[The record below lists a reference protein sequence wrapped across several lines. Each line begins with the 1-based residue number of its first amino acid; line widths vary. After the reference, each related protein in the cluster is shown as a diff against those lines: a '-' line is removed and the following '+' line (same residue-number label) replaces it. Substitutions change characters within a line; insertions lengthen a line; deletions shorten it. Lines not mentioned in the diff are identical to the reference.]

1 MHTKEHVGL
10 FDTTKQ
16 PQITNHLPLVLASS
30 SVYRQQLLKQLR
42 VPFIAKAPNI
52 DESLLAD
59 ETHVQLV
66 QRLAEAKAK
75 TLAAEF
81 PAHLIIGSDQ
91 VAVCTGRIFGKPNNV
106 ETAVQQLLH
115 FSGRAVTFYTGLCV
129 LNSESG
135 VAYTITEPYSV
146 YFRTLTETKVR
157 HYIELEQPLNC
168 AGSFKSEGLGITL
181 FHKMKGD
188 DPNSLIGLPLIR
200 LTDLLSRHGF
210 ELPEQAR

>member
-10 FDTTKQ
+10 FDSVPKT
-16 PQITNHLPLVLASS
+16 PNVDHLSVVLASS
-30 SVYRQQLLKQLR
+30 SPYRKELLERLR
-42 VPFIAKAPNI
+42 IPFTTAAPNI
-52 DESLLAD
+52 DETPLED
-59 ETHVQLV
+59 ETHIHLV
-66 QRLAEAKAK
+66 QRLAENKARA
-75 TLAAEF
+75 LANKF
-81 PAHLIIGSDQ
+81 PKHLIIGSDQ
-91 VAVCTGRIFGKPNNV
+91 IAVCTGEIFGKPKDV
-106 ETAVQQLLH
+106 EAAVAQLKH
-115 FSGRAVTFYTGLCV
+115 FSRRTVTFYTGLSV

-135 VAYTITEPYSV
+135 EIHTITEPYSV
-146 YFRTLTETKVR
+146 YFRTLTEKMIR

-181 FHKMKGD
+181 FLKMKGD

>member
-10 FDTTKQ
+10 FGDSRKK
-16 PQITNHLPLVLASS
+16 PNVDHLSLVLASS
-30 SVYRQQLLKQLR
+30 SPYRKALLERLR
-42 VPFIAKAPNI
+42 VPFSTVSPDI
-52 DESLLAD
+52 DESPLED

-66 QRLAEAKAK
+66 QRLAERKAKA
-75 TLAAEF
+75 LANDF
-81 PAHLIIGSDQ
+81 PQHLIIGSDQ
-91 VAVCTGRIFGKPNNV
+91 VAVCTGQIFGKPHDT
-106 ETAVQQLLH
+106 ETAVAQLNH
-115 FSGRAVTFYTGLCV
+115 FSGRAVTFYTGLSV

-135 VAYTITEPYSV
+135 VVYTVTEPYSV
-146 YFRTLTETKVR
+146 YFRTLTETKIR

-168 AGSFKSEGLGITL
+168 AGSFKCEGLGITL